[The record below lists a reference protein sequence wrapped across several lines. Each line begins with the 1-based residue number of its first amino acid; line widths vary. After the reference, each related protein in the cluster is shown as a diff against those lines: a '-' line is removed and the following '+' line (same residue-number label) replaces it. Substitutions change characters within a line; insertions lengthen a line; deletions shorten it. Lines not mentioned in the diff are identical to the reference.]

1 MMRPLL
7 LATAVVVASA
17 CGSGTPHSASG
28 PRPTSATTRTT
39 ATATSAPAS
48 GTSSTGA
55 GSAPAQRTEPSL
67 PLAIQEAAATT
78 AGNRLWVAGGYD
90 RARNSSAAVFVF
102 DGSGWTSGPPLPVAV
117 NHPGAAT
124 INEDIYVAGG
134 FTPAGATNRVFEL
147 ARGATAWREV
157 ASMRRARGAL
167 SLVSTG
173 GRLYAIGGREGYRQI
188 AVAETYEPQ
197 RNTWSDLAPMP
208 DPRNHLA
215 AYLDGSLAC
224 VAGGRTPATSAAIDC
239 FDTARAQ
246 WRRHGDLPIA
256 TSGAAAARIGGVTL
270 VAGGEPS
277 AETRLV
283 DVVQRFATSAWTTES
298 MLVPRHGTAFAVY
311 NGRLW
316 MCGGAIAPGFRAVS
330 TCTSLG
336 A

>member
-7 LATAVVVASA
+7 LATALLVASA
-17 CGSGTPHSASG
+17 CGSASG
-28 PRPTSATTRTT
+28 ARPTSLTT
-39 ATATSAPAS
+39 ATAAHAPTSR
-48 GTSSTGA
+48 TSSTEA
-55 GSAPAQRTEPSL
+55 TGSAPAQRTEPSL
-67 PLAIQEAAATT
+67 PLPIQEAAATT

-102 DGSGWTSGPPLPVAV
+102 DGSTWTSGPPLPIAV

-134 FTPAGATNRVFEL
+134 FTPAGASTRVFEL
-147 ARGATAWREV
+147 ARGATAWREI

-167 SLVSTG
+167 SLFSTG
-173 GRLYAIGGREGYRQI
+173 GRLYAIGGRDGDRQI

-197 RNTWSDLAPMP
+197 RNAWSDLAPMP

-215 AYLDGSLAC
+215 GYLNGGLAC
-224 VAGGRTPATSAAIDC
+224 VAGGRTPTTSAAIDC
-239 FDTARAQ
+239 FDTARAR
-246 WRRHGDLPIA
+246 WLRHGDLPIA

-283 DVVQRFATSAWTTES
+283 EVVQRYAANAWTTDT

-311 NGRLW
+311 RGRLW

>member
-1 MMRPLL
+1 
-7 LATAVVVASA
+7 V
-17 CGSGTPHSASG
+17 GGTP
-28 PRPTSATTRTT
+28 
-39 ATATSAPAS
+39 
-48 GTSSTGA
+48 STGA
-55 GSAPAQRTEPSL
+55 TASAPSQRTEPAL

-78 AGNRLWVAGGYD
+78 AGTRLWVAGGYD
-90 RARNSSAAVFVF
+90 RSRNSSAAVFVF
-102 DGSGWTSGPPLPVAV
+102 DGSTWASGPSLPIAV
-117 NHPGAAT
+117 NHPAAAT

-134 FTPAGATNRVFEL
+134 FTPTGATNRVFEL
-147 ARGATAWREV
+147 PRGATAWREV
-157 ASMRRARGAL
+157 APMRRARGAL
-167 SLVSTG
+167 SLVTVG
-173 GRLYAIGGREGYRQI
+173 GRLYAIGGRDGYRQI
-188 AVAETYEPQ
+188 AVAESYEPR

-215 AYLDGSLAC
+215 GYLNGTLAC

-239 FDTARAQ
+239 FDNATAQ

-256 TSGAAAARIGGVTL
+256 TSGAAAAHIGGVTL

-283 DVVQRFATSAWTTES
+283 DVVQRYAANAWTTES

-311 NGRLW
+311 HGRLW
-316 MCGGAIAPGFRAVS
+316 MCGGAVAPGFRAVA